1 MSRELRKAPLSLE
14 LAASEDIIFI
24 VSIILSTNTFTKC
37 FSTMTTDGKLS
48 PSKYF
53 ETARLTVP
61 AGTLLEVCGIIKL
74 PVNSILRRFS
84 KAHIFFE
91 SKCVFD
97 GWHELIKYVCLST
110 CLHIPLWKPDKIIT
124 VQIYTYKVSVWQFI
138 LLLFYYYYTTTTEI
152 FFLIVVVLLLHG
164 CLVDGTR

>member
-1 MSRELRKAPLSLE
+1 
-14 LAASEDIIFI
+14 
-24 VSIILSTNTFTKC
+24 
-37 FSTMTTDGKLS
+37 
-48 PSKYF
+48 
-53 ETARLTVP
+53 
-61 AGTLLEVCGIIKL
+61 LLEVCGIIKL

-138 LLLFYYYYTTTTEI
+138 LLLFYYYTTI
-152 FFLIVVVLLLHG
+152 LPKFFFFIVVLLHG
-164 CLVDGTR
+164 CLVDGS